1 MKKFIKGRCCQFH
14 VSSLELSSWACSV
27 QRSTS
32 KASKTISLKCSKVT
46 SQRKHFVFQFS
57 VWALGRR
64 ILCTWAHQT
73 SLNDSESLVACGECV
88 QCVHTCMCVCG
99 SSLMHIVII
108 LLCYHEH
115 SVFFAFFDGLPE
127 LKAQHQP
134 VTKELTLLKREVTA
148 EHLTFY
154 EKKNNKTL
162 FLL

>member
-1 MKKFIKGRCCQFH
+1 
-14 VSSLELSSWACSV
+14 
-27 QRSTS
+27 
-32 KASKTISLKCSKVT
+32 
-46 SQRKHFVFQFS
+46 
-57 VWALGRR
+57 
-64 ILCTWAHQT
+64 
-73 SLNDSESLVACGECV
+73 
-88 QCVHTCMCVCG
+88 MCVCG

-154 EKKNNKTL
+154 EKKKQQNSIPFIVFYLIPIKVL
-162 FLL
+162 AKREI

>member
-1 MKKFIKGRCCQFH
+1 
-14 VSSLELSSWACSV
+14 
-27 QRSTS
+27 
-32 KASKTISLKCSKVT
+32 
-46 SQRKHFVFQFS
+46 
-57 VWALGRR
+57 
-64 ILCTWAHQT
+64 
-73 SLNDSESLVACGECV
+73 
-88 QCVHTCMCVCG
+88 MCVCG

-154 EKKNNKTL
+154 EKKKTTKLYSFYSIL
-162 FLL
+162 FDTHKGFSQT